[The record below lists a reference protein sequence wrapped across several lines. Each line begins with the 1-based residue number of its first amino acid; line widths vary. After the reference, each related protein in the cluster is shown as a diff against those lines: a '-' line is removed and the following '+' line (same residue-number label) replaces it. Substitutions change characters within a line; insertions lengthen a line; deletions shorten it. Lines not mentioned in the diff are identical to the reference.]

1 MYDNKSYFGKKMASD
16 LSFSGFFVIHFIFCH
31 TQNNLVNKGM
41 EGGEH
46 NAWKTKKQC
55 KKNVTIKFAFG

>member
-1 MYDNKSYFGKKMASD
+1 MYDNKSYFGKKQASD
-16 LSFSGFFVIHFIFCH
+16 LSFLGFFVIHFIFCH

-41 EGGEH
+41 EGGEY

-55 KKNVTIKFAFG
+55 EKNVTIKCAPG